1 MALLP
6 HEPPG
11 EPLVATRLKESHREW
26 GEGGVGQAGTGI
38 ELDVPS
44 ARGLRSVS
52 TLGCREMETCLDRG
66 WAGSPKVTLNK

>member
-38 ELDVPS
+38 ELDVP
-44 ARGLRSVS
+44 LLHV
-52 TLGCREMETCLDRG
+52 GCGVGAHRA
-66 WAGSPKVTLNK
+66 AGRWRPAWTGAGQAPLKSP